1 MDLYQSLVTVNP
13 VTLIAQICNLFIQLF
28 LAKKFFLDKVKA
40 ILDQRREAA
49 DREITDAQAAKAE
62 AMTIKATY
70 EENMRQAKAE
80 ATALLAQAQKTA
92 SARSEEIINQAQAQ
106 AVQLK
111 EKAAA
116 DIAQEKKKALND
128 AKDELSGISMAIA
141 EKVVERQLND
151 ADQQKLID
159 QFINELGDV
168 LCQKL
173 PPPMARPC
181 MTWPGTRVSPGR
193 SWRSCPSWIRA

>member
-1 MDLYQSLVTVNP
+1 METLYQSLVTVNP

-28 LAKKFFLDKVKA
+28 LAKKFFLDKVKS

-128 AKDELSGISMAIA
+128 AKDEISGISMAIA

-168 LCQKL
+168 L
-173 PPPMARPC
+173 
-181 MTWPGTRVSPGR
+181 
-193 SWRSCPSWIRA
+193 

>member
-128 AKDELSGISMAIA
+128 AKDEISGISMAIA

-168 LCQKL
+168 L
-173 PPPMARPC
+173 
-181 MTWPGTRVSPGR
+181 
-193 SWRSCPSWIRA
+193 